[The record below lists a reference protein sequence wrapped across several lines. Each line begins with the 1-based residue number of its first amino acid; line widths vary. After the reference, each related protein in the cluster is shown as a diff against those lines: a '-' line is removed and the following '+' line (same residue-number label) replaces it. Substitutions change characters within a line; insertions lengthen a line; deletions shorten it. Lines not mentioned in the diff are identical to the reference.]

1 MPATIVHL
9 AFAGM
14 LAAVLLGDAFGKK
27 SLAIVLCV
35 AAIPDLDSFIALY
48 TAAGHRVALH
58 NVWIPVIGT
67 VLLWVDLNVRENSF
81 VKEHWGDWG
90 VRVIWVSLFCYL
102 VAHIMLD
109 LVDGSVNLFWPVYD
123 QFYTL
128 RGDVELSNQRGLVQ
142 TFSDSGLPLL
152 EARGSIEDIRLSTG
166 VDPDPDGTSSE
177 PNPERTFPVF
187 QAGWELVLFTVGTFV
202 TIARFYIPYE
212 TEDSVTSDDRSDSER
227 ANEADTVGHN

>member
-81 VKEHWGDWG
+81 VKERWGDWG

-142 TFSDSGLPLL
+142 TFSDSGIPLL
-152 EARGSIEDIRLSTG
+152 EARGTIDDIRLSTG
-166 VDPDPDGTSSE
+166 VDPNPGSSGGE
-177 PNPERTFPVF
+177 TNPERIFPVF
-187 QAGWELVLFTVGTFV
+187 QAGWELLLFTVGTLV

-212 TEDSVTSDDRSDSER
+212 TSE
-227 ANEADTVGHN
+227 N